1 MCALRRILEG
11 KRGFSEVTNVIRKAG
26 AFTWLTAVLACSVSA
41 QALTPAHMSGSAE
54 SLYFKLRS
62 VGLDKSRVYKI
73 RGGALDRASVHM
85 SFDDGTIAF
94 TEDAGGRITGALFL
108 GDGDILLSPPN
119 PAERS
124 SLALFTGAAILEEKF
139 SLAYLR
145 FNDDVFD
152 ALQPYLRPPA
162 DAEGFINLWNPSA
175 KELAQEDALRLL
187 ISMSQGATAAA
198 DHPDHLLHTYLR
210 GQRLGMFDVRYDSTL
225 LEQVSAGQHRSV
237 DGVNY
242 YDVWLSFATPN
253 PSRTL
258 AQTPRPEP
266 DFDITQFRIKAQI
279 KVPSDLFA
287 RTVITINPRRTGR
300 RVLLFELSRL
310 LQVKGVEA
318 NGRPVE
324 FIHNQAIEGSQL
336 ARRGN
341 DAVAVFLPEP
351 LQTGQS
357 VELSFDYSGNVLSEA
372 GNGLLYVGE
381 HGTWYP
387 NIGFAMS
394 QFDLE
399 FHYPVGWTLVATGVA
414 GPTKVEGAE
423 QISHWST
430 ERAVPVAGFNLG
442 KYSRT
447 SARAGKVT
455 IDTYATAT
463 LERNFP
469 KSREITTIVPGPA
482 RTPSFAV
489 IPQSPPLPPSPSQN
503 LQIVANAA
511 ARSLD
516 YYQSHFGPY
525 PYGALELTQF
535 PGTMS
540 QGWPG
545 LIFLSSYAFLS
556 PAERERVE
564 SDKTSRLLQEQIVA
578 HETAHQWWG
587 DLVTWNGYR
596 DQWIMEALANYS
608 ALMLLETR
616 NPAGFRDVMQKYRDD
631 LLNKSKNGRPLGD
644 AGPVT
649 FGLRLSSSQFPNAYE
664 AISYGRG
671 TWLLHMMRTMLR
683 DSERKSAKT
692 SDEPFLRVLRKLRTD
707 YEGKSLTT
715 AELVSAF
722 EAELPRSLWYEG
734 HKSLDW
740 FYEGWVNGSAV
751 PRLELHDVKITDK
764 GTSSAVTGKIVQ
776 EDAPDALVTSIP
788 LYASIAGKS
797 VFLGRVFIEGHETAF
812 HVSAPLHARKI
823 LIDPEQTVL
832 ARR

>member
-1 MCALRRILEG
+1 MRHNADPR
-11 KRGFSEVTNVIRKAG
+11 AG
-26 AFTWLTAVLACSVSA
+26 
-41 QALTPAHMSGSAE
+41 
-54 SLYFKLRS
+54 
-62 VGLDKSRVYKI
+62 
-73 RGGALDRASVHM
+73 
-85 SFDDGTIAF
+85 
-94 TEDAGGRITGALFL
+94 
-108 GDGDILLSPPN
+108 
-119 PAERS
+119 
-124 SLALFTGAAILEEKF
+124 
-139 SLAYLR
+139 
-145 FNDDVFD
+145 
-152 ALQPYLRPPA
+152 
-162 DAEGFINLWNPSA
+162 
-175 KELAQEDALRLL
+175 LRLGL
-187 ISMSQGATAAA
+187 PPGR
-198 DHPDHLLHTYLR
+198 D
-210 GQRLGMFDVRYDSTL
+210 
-225 LEQVSAGQHRSV
+225 
-237 DGVNY
+237 
-242 YDVWLSFATPN
+242 
-253 PSRTL
+253 
-258 AQTPRPEP
+258 RP
-266 DFDITQFRIKAQI
+266 I
-279 KVPSDLFA
+279 
-287 RTVITINPRRTGR
+287 
-300 RVLLFELSRL
+300 
-310 LQVKGVEA
+310 
-318 NGRPVE
+318 
-324 FIHNQAIEGSQL
+324 
-336 ARRGN
+336 
-341 DAVAVFLPEP
+341 
-351 LQTGQS
+351 
-357 VELSFDYSGNVLSEA
+357 
-372 GNGLLYVGE
+372 
-381 HGTWYP
+381 
-387 NIGFAMS
+387 
-394 QFDLE
+394 
-399 FHYPVGWTLVATGVA
+399 
-414 GPTKVEGAE
+414 
-423 QISHWST
+423 
-430 ERAVPVAGFNLG
+430 PVAGFNLG

-525 PYGALELTQF
+525 PYGALQLTQF
-535 PGTMS
+535 PGSMS

-631 LLNKSKNGRPLGD
+631 LLNKRKNGRRLGD

-715 AELVSAF
+715 AG
-722 EAELPRSLWYEG
+722 RLW
-734 HKSLDW
+734 
-740 FYEGWVNGSAV
+740 
-751 PRLELHDVKITDK
+751 
-764 GTSSAVTGKIVQ
+764 
-776 EDAPDALVTSIP
+776 
-788 LYASIAGKS
+788 
-797 VFLGRVFIEGHETAF
+797 
-812 HVSAPLHARKI
+812 
-823 LIDPEQTVL
+823 
-832 ARR
+832 